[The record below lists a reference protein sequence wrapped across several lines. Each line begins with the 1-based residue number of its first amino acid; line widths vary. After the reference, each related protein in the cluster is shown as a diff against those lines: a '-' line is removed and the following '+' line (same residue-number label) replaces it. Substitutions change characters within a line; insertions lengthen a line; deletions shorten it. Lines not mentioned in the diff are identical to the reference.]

1 MDTFDYIAQVE
12 VVPIWTAV
20 SLSGLTWRSPYVSGW
35 SSLFMIPLCI
45 LAPLIAG
52 QSVCVQIALGE
63 LDPLKMSVIGS
74 IWNYAPEACSGRSS
88 RLTA

>member
-1 MDTFDYIAQVE
+1 MCVFCGKRETTGGRRIAERVDMFDYVAQVE
-12 VVPIWTAV
+12 VVPIWTGV

-35 SSLFMIPLCI
+35 SSLFMMPLCI

-63 LDPLKMSVIGS
+63 LDPLKMS
-74 IWNYAPEACSGRSS
+74 
-88 RLTA
+88 LM